1 MSDVSQTGVD
11 SQGLPNTQNI
21 DIPRKSRVS
30 RASSKPG
37 AKKNSGTKAKG
48 YKTKKSN
55 GKTEENVEDDEENQ
69 CIICANQI
77 EYAAVTPCNHT
88 TCHKCTFRQ
97 RALYKKETCLV
108 CRSENEKIII
118 TEQIQKTFDEFTATD
133 FVKYD
138 DKYKVEFT
146 SDYCYQDTMNLLKNS
161 CKICHAEFDTFKQLG
176 DHAKTEHGKFYC
188 FNCSEFKKAFIS
200 ELPMYTSKQLQ
211 RHQSEGDQVGFNGH
225 PECKYCHG
233 RRFYSEDEL
242 NVHVRDRHERC
253 YICDQY
259 SPKTADYYKNY
270 DSLYNHFKKAHFVC
284 SVSICVEKR
293 FVVFRDD
300 LELTAHMLKEHG
312 GLGNGSNK
320 IVIGASGFQ
329 SQLSTFNENVAR
341 RNSNWESNT
350 DEEDHSN
357 PEVKKR
363 RFEERAKHYVN
374 YDQEKLQI
382 FTNINLQYRQKKI
395 TANELL
401 HEYKQL
407 FTDESTE
414 NLLMLMSELAE
425 LFPPNSDLQRN
436 LKPVL
441 EKLEQLNV
449 QSQFPVLGGS
459 SSGRSTPLNPSW
471 VTTGTTKKTAK
482 NTTNELFPALP
493 KPSKQAPKINNA
505 PIKYSRVILN
515 PAPATKAKI
524 NRQQAPLNY
533 TPNYLNNLNQPTP
546 VSSLPVLG
554 SKSVGSTSRAQ
565 SPTVVTYASAPSS
578 RSSLAQ
584 LSQDKFPALE
594 KKTKKVVIPR
604 VTPIN
609 LPDPQRWGSASTP
622 PTLQP
627 KEDPDDFGVGIVV
640 KKKNKKR

>member
-1 MSDVSQTGVD
+1 MSDVSQPGVN
-11 SQGLPNTQNI
+11 SQGPSNTQNV

-30 RASSKPG
+30 RAPSRPT
-37 AKKNSGTKAKG
+37 AKNTSGTKAKG
-48 YKTKKSN
+48 YKTKKPN
-55 GKTEENVEDDEENQ
+55 GKTQETAEDDDESQ
-69 CIICANQI
+69 CIICANEI
-77 EYAAVTPCNHT
+77 KYAAVTSCNHT

-97 RALYKKETCLV
+97 RALYNKETCLV

-118 TEQIQKTFDEFTATD
+118 TEQIQKSFEEFSAKD

-138 DKYKVEFT
+138 DKRKVEFT
-146 SDYCYQDTMNLLKNS
+146 SDYCYQDTMNLMKNS
-161 CKICHAEFDTFKQLG
+161 CKICHSEFDTFKQLG

-188 FNCSEFKKAFIS
+188 FNCSEYKKAFIS
-200 ELPMYTSKQLQ
+200 ELPLYTSKQLQ

-284 SVSICVEKR
+284 SVPICVEKR

-320 IVIGASGFQ
+320 IVLGASGFQ

-357 PEVKKR
+357 PDVKKR

-374 YDQEKLQI
+374 YDQEKLQV

-407 FTDESTE
+407 FTNESTE
-414 NLLMLMSELAE
+414 NLFMLISELAE
-425 LFPPNSDLQRN
+425 LFPSNSDLHRN
-436 LKPVL
+436 LKPVV
-441 EKLEQLNV
+441 EKLEQLNI

-459 SSGRSTPLNPSW
+459 NSGGSTPLNPSW
-471 VTTGTTKKTAK
+471 VTTGTTKKSAK
-482 NTTNELFPALP
+482 NNTNELFPALP
-493 KPSKQAPKINNA
+493 KPSKQPPKINNA

-515 PAPATKAKI
+515 PTPVAKAKI
-524 NRQQAPLNY
+524 NRQLAPLNY

-546 VSSLPVLG
+546 VSSLPMLG
-554 SKSVGSTSRAQ
+554 TKSGGSTPRVQ
-565 SPTVVTYASAPSS
+565 SPTVVTYASTPSS

-609 LPDPQRWGSASTP
+609 LPDPHRWGSASTP
-622 PTLQP
+622 PAPLP
-627 KEDPDDFGVGIVV
+627 KEDPQDFGVGIVV
-640 KKKNKKR
+640 KKKNKRR